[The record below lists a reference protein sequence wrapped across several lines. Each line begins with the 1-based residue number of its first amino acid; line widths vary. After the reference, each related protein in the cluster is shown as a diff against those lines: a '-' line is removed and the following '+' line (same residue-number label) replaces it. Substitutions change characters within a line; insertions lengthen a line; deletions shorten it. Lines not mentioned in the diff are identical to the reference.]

1 LYCIICCF
9 CVYCHYLIY
18 KNNIKNAKREK
29 TVGSTK
35 DVVVDTIVEVEN
47 ALQDNKF
54 NFMEGLGLTDNVFKI
69 AGTIRTATKADWN
82 DFDILDAD
90 IALKTEQIVSRL
102 RIEKHLAHN
111 ITMKSINILERIISL
126 IADLKSL

>member
-1 LYCIICCF
+1 MQ
-9 CVYCHYLIY
+9 
-18 KNNIKNAKREK
+18 NEK
-29 TVGSTK
+29 KQLAAQTFWK
-35 DVVVDTIVEVEN
+35 AIDVVVDTIVEVEN

-54 NFMEGLGLTDNVFKI
+54 NFMDGLGLTDNVFKI